1 MKWLKRRLRNWLNSE
16 EDCYPVE
23 AISVGRNRIS
33 LSEMESPSVNF
44 KVMKANGGIIV
55 ETSRYDRQ
63 RDRHETGLHIIQENQ
78 DLGESLAKI
87 VTFENLKL

>member
-1 MKWLKRRLRNWLNSE
+1 MKWFKRKLRNWLNSD
-16 EDCYPVE
+16 EDCY
-23 AISVGRNRIS
+23 AIESIPVGRNRIS
-33 LSEMESPSVNF
+33 APDIESPSINF

-63 RDRHETGLHIIQENQ
+63 RDRHETGLHIIQDNE
-78 DLGESLAKI
+78 DLGESLGKI

>member
-1 MKWLKRRLRNWLNSE
+1 MKWLKRQLRDWLNSE
-16 EDCYPVE
+16 EDCY
-23 AISVGRNRIS
+23 AIKESSIGRARIS
-33 LSEMESPSVNF
+33 LSEMDSPSVNF

-63 RDRHETGLHIIQENQ
+63 RDRHETGLHIIQDNE
-78 DLGESLAKI
+78 DLGEALGQI

>member
-1 MKWLKRRLRNWLNSE
+1 MKWFKRRLRNWLNSE
-16 EDCYPVE
+16 EDCYPIE
-23 AISVGRNRIS
+23 AIPTGRARIS

-63 RDRHETGLHIIQENQ
+63 RDRHETGLHIIQDNE
-78 DLGESLAKI
+78 DLGESLGKI

>member
-1 MKWLKRRLRNWLNSE
+1 MKWFKRKLRNWLNSE

-23 AISVGRNRIS
+23 ISPGRARIS
-33 LSEMESPSVNF
+33 LSDIESPSVNF
-44 KVMKANGGIIV
+44 KVMKANGGIVV

-63 RDRHETGLHIIQENQ
+63 RDRHETALHIIQDNEDMGNA
-78 DLGESLAKI
+78 LGKI